1 MSEGPNHPSGQP
13 PAGGR
18 GRRRRRGRRGP
29 GAKPGQPGQQQGQPV
44 QQSSQP
50 QPQNNGGG
58 GSTNAGGGGGFKGRS
73 QRKRFRGG
81 KKFGKPRQNEN
92 AQPGV
97 FSSPMDHSYR
107 ANANGNFNGNDSNG
121 NGNGNGNGSPRQ
133 FSRPQPPSKAY
144 REPQLEPVPAG
155 QPDSVA
161 KIYAFIEDLFFL
173 AKIQETARKLNVK
186 VDFVKTEKDVLDRIE
201 SSGEKPS
208 LIIFDLNNHLA
219 NPLKTIPKLKKE
231 LKKETNFLGF
241 VSHIQG
247 DLKLKAIEAGC
258 DTVVPRSAFSQ
269 NLPNLLRR
277 HGAPDEIEEE
287 VQ

>member
-44 QQSSQP
+44 QNQQSQP
-50 QPQNNGGG
+50 QGGD
-58 GSTNAGGGGGFKGRS
+58 AAGGFKGRG

-81 KKFGKPRQNEN
+81 KKFGKPQRQNEN

-97 FSSPMDHSYR
+97 FSAPMDHSYR
-107 ANANGNFNGNDSNG
+107 ANGNGDFNGNHNG
-121 NGNGNGNGSPRQ
+121 NGNGNGTGAPRHFGSQ
-133 FSRPQPPSKAY
+133 QPPAKVY
-144 REPQLEPVPAG
+144 REPHLEPVAAG
-155 QPDSVA
+155 QPDDA
-161 KIYAFIEDLFFL
+161 TRIYAFIEDLFFL

-186 VDFVKTEKDVLDRIE
+186 VAFVKTEKDILEKVE
-201 SSGEKPS
+201 AAGEKPS

-231 LKKETNFLGF
+231 FKKETNILGF

>member
-1 MSEGPNHPSGQP
+1 MSEGPNHPSGQQ

-29 GAKPGQPGQQQGQPV
+29 GAKPGQPGQQQDQPV
-44 QQSSQP
+44 QQQSQ
-50 QPQNNGGG
+50 
-58 GSTNAGGGGGFKGRS
+58 GGGGGFKGRT
-73 QRKRFRGG
+73 QRKRFRSGG

-97 FSSPMDHSYR
+97 FNAPMDHSYR
-107 ANANGNFNGNDSNG
+107 GNANGNSNGNSNSNG
-121 NGNGNGNGSPRQ
+121 NGNGSGNGAPRRFGRQ
-133 FSRPQPPSKAY
+133 QQPVRVY
-144 REPQLEPVPAG
+144 HEPPLEPVAG
-155 QPDSVA
+155 NQPDSVA
-161 KIYAFIEDLFFL
+161 RIYAFIEDLFFL

-186 VDFVKTEKDVLDRIE
+186 VQFVKTEKDVLDRIE
-201 SSGEKPS
+201 ESGEKPS

-231 LKKETNFLGF
+231 LKKETNILGF

-287 VQ
+287 AQ

>member
-1 MSEGPNHPSGQP
+1 
-13 PAGGR
+13 
-18 GRRRRRGRRGP
+18 
-29 GAKPGQPGQQQGQPV
+29 
-44 QQSSQP
+44 
-50 QPQNNGGG
+50 
-58 GSTNAGGGGGFKGRS
+58 
-73 QRKRFRGG
+73 
-81 KKFGKPRQNEN
+81 
-92 AQPGV
+92 
-97 FSSPMDHSYR
+97 MDHSYR
-107 ANANGNFNGNDSNG
+107 ANANGNINGNNSNG
-121 NGNGNGNGSPRQ
+121 NGNGNGTPRHYGRQ
-133 FSRPQPPSKAY
+133 QPPSKVY
-144 REPQLEPVPAG
+144 NEPQLEPLAVPAG
-155 QPDSVA
+155 QPDHSTR
-161 KIYAFIEDLFFL
+161 IYAFIEDLFFL

-186 VDFVKTEKDVLDRIE
+186 VQFVKSEKDVIE
-201 SSGEKPS
+201 KVEISGEKPS

-231 LKKETNFLGF
+231 FKKDTNILGF

>member
-1 MSEGPNHPSGQP
+1 MSEGPNHPSGQQP
-13 PAGGR
+13 GGGR

-29 GAKPGQPGQQQGQPV
+29 GAKPVQAGQQQGQPV
-44 QQSSQP
+44 QQSQG
-50 QPQNNGGG
+50 NGGSNG
-58 GSTNAGGGGGFKGRS
+58 GDFKGRG

-81 KKFGKPRQNEN
+81 KKFGKPRQGEGG
-92 AQPGV
+92 QPGV
-97 FSSPMDHSYR
+97 YNAPMDHSYR
-107 ANANGNFNGNDSNG
+107 ANANGNVDGNSNG
-121 NGNGNGNGSPRQ
+121 NGNGNGAPPRHYGRQ
-133 FSRPQPPSKAY
+133 QPVSKVY
-144 REPQLEPVPAG
+144 NEPRLEPLAIPAG
-155 QPDSVA
+155 QIDHSTR
-161 KIYAFIEDLFFL
+161 IYAFIEDLFFL

-186 VDFVKTEKDVLDRIE
+186 VQFVKSEKDVIE
-201 SSGEKPS
+201 KVETSGEKPS

-231 LKKETNFLGF
+231 FKKDTNILGF

>member
-1 MSEGPNHPSGQP
+1 
-13 PAGGR
+13 
-18 GRRRRRGRRGP
+18 
-29 GAKPGQPGQQQGQPV
+29 
-44 QQSSQP
+44 
-50 QPQNNGGG
+50 
-58 GSTNAGGGGGFKGRS
+58 
-73 QRKRFRGG
+73 
-81 KKFGKPRQNEN
+81 
-92 AQPGV
+92 
-97 FSSPMDHSYR
+97 MDHSYR
-107 ANANGNFNGNDSNG
+107 ANANGDFNGNH
-121 NGNGNGNGSPRQ
+121 NGNGNGSAPPRSFGRQ
-133 FSRPQPPSKAY
+133 QPPSKAY

-155 QPDSVA
+155 QPDNTTR
-161 KIYAFIEDLFFL
+161 IFAFIEDLFFL

-186 VDFVKTEKDVLDRIE
+186 VEFVKTEKDVLERIE
-201 SSGEKPS
+201 ASGEKPS
-208 LIIFDLNNHLA
+208 LIIFDLNNHIA

-231 LKKETNFLGF
+231 LKKDTNILGF

>member
-44 QQSSQP
+44 QSQSQP
-50 QPQNNGGG
+50 PQQAQ
-58 GSTNAGGGGGFKGRS
+58 AGPGGGFKGRG
-73 QRKRFRGG
+73 QRKRFRSGG
-81 KKFGKPRQNEN
+81 KKFGKPQRQSD

-97 FSSPMDHSYR
+97 FSAPMDHSYR
-107 ANANGNFNGNDSNG
+107 ANGNGDFNGNH
-121 NGNGNGNGSPRQ
+121 NGNGNGSAAPRHFGRQ
-133 FSRPQPPSKAY
+133 QPPPKVY
-144 REPQLEPVPAG
+144 REPHLEPLAAG
-155 QPDSVA
+155 QPNDA
-161 KIYAFIEDLFFL
+161 TRIYAFIEDLFFL

-186 VDFVKTEKDVLDRIE
+186 VAFVKTEKEIQEKVE
-201 SSGEKPS
+201 ASGEKPS

-231 LKKETNFLGF
+231 FKKETNILGF

>member
-13 PAGGR
+13 QQQPGGGR

-44 QQSSQP
+44 QPQSQ
-50 QPQNNGGG
+50 
-58 GSTNAGGGGGFKGRS
+58 GGGGGFKGRG

-81 KKFGKPRQNEN
+81 KKFGKPQRRDEN

-97 FSSPMDHSYR
+97 YSAPMDHSYR
-107 ANANGNFNGNDSNG
+107 ANANGNSNGNHNG
-121 NGNGNGNGSPRQ
+121 NGNGAPRHYGRQ
-133 FSRPQPPSKAY
+133 QQPARVY
-144 REPQLEPVPAG
+144 HEPPLEPVVSN
-155 QPDSVA
+155 QTDSTA
-161 KIYAFIEDLFFL
+161 RIYAFIEDLFFL

-186 VDFVKTEKDVLDRIE
+186 VQFVKSDKDVLDRIE
-201 SSGEKPS
+201 ESGEKPS

-231 LKKETNFLGF
+231 LKKDTNFLGF

-287 VQ
+287 IQ

>member
-44 QQSSQP
+44 QQQQP
-50 QPQNNGGG
+50 QGGA
-58 GSTNAGGGGGFKGRS
+58 NPGFKGRG
-73 QRKRFRGG
+73 QRKRFRTGG
-81 KKFGKPRQNEN
+81 KKFGKPQRQNEN
-92 AQPGV
+92 APPGIY
-97 FSSPMDHSYR
+97 SAPMDHSYR
-107 ANANGNFNGNDSNG
+107 ANGNGDFNGNHNG
-121 NGNGNGNGSPRQ
+121 NGNGAVNGNGTPRHFGRQ
-133 FSRPQPPSKAY
+133 QPPVKVY
-144 REPQLEPVPAG
+144 REPHLEPVAAG
-155 QPDSVA
+155 QPDDA
-161 KIYAFIEDLFFL
+161 TRIYAFIEDLFFL

-186 VDFVKTEKDVLDRIE
+186 VQFVKTEKDILDAVE
-201 SSGEKPS
+201 TSGEKPS

-219 NPLKTIPKLKKE
+219 NPLKMIPKLKKE
-231 LKKETNFLGF
+231 LKKETNILGF

>member
-29 GAKPGQPGQQQGQPV
+29 GAKPGQAAGQQQGQPV
-44 QQSSQP
+44 QQQP
-50 QPQNNGGG
+50 QG
-58 GSTNAGGGGGFKGRS
+58 TGGGFKARG

-81 KKFGKPRQNEN
+81 KKFGKPQRQNEN
-92 AQPGV
+92 AQPGI
-97 FSSPMDHSYR
+97 FSAPMDHNYR
-107 ANANGNFNGNDSNG
+107 AVPPNNPNGNFNNANTHNNG
-121 NGNGNGNGSPRQ
+121 NGNGNGRHFGRQ
-133 FSRPQPPSKAY
+133 QPPSRTY
-144 REPQLEPVPAG
+144 REPQLEPVAAG
-155 QPDSVA
+155 QPHDTTR
-161 KIYAFIEDLFFL
+161 IYAFIEDLFFL

-186 VDFVKTEKDVLDRIE
+186 VEFVKTDKDLLERVE
-201 SSGEKPS
+201 ASGEKPS

-277 HGAPDEIEEE
+277 HGAPDELEE

>member
-1 MSEGPNHPSGQP
+1 MSEGPNHPSGQQP
-13 PAGGR
+13 GGGR

-29 GAKPGQPGQQQGQPV
+29 GAKPVQAGQQQGQPV
-44 QQSSQP
+44 QQSQGNGS
-50 QPQNNGGG
+50 NNGG
-58 GSTNAGGGGGFKGRS
+58 SFKGRS

-81 KKFGKPRQNEN
+81 KKFGKPRQGEGG
-92 AQPGV
+92 QPGV
-97 FSSPMDHSYR
+97 YSAPMDHSYR
-107 ANANGNFNGNDSNG
+107 GNANGNVNGNSNG
-121 NGNGNGNGSPRQ
+121 NGNGNGMPRHYGRQ
-133 FSRPQPPSKAY
+133 QQVPKVYNEPP
-144 REPQLEPVPAG
+144 LEPVVVPSG
-155 QPDSVA
+155 QPDHTTR
-161 KIYAFIEDLFFL
+161 IYAFIEDLFFL

-186 VDFVKTEKDVLDRIE
+186 VQFVKSEKDVIEKVE

-231 LKKETNFLGF
+231 FKKDTNILGF

>member
-1 MSEGPNHPSGQP
+1 MSEGPNHPSGPPQQQP
-13 PAGGR
+13 GGGR

-44 QQSSQP
+44 QNQQNNSP
-50 QPQNNGGG
+50 QPQGQGQ
-58 GSTNAGGGGGFKGRS
+58 GGGGGFKR
-73 QRKRFRGG
+73 RKRFRSGG
-81 KKFGKPRQNEN
+81 KKFGGGGGGGKPQRQNEGG
-92 AQPGV
+92 QPNV
-97 FSSPMDHSYR
+97 FSAPMDHSYR
-107 ANANGNFNGNDSNG
+107 ANGNVNGNV
-121 NGNGNGNGSPRQ
+121 NGNGSGSNGAGRHFGRGHQ
-133 FSRPQPPSKAY
+133 QARVYQ
-144 REPQLEPVPAG
+144 EPMLEPVPAG
-155 QPDSVA
+155 QPTDA
-161 KIYAFIEDLFFL
+161 IRIFAFIEDLFFL

-186 VDFVKTEKDVLDRIE
+186 VQFVKSDKDVLE
-201 SSGEKPS
+201 AAETSGEKPS

-231 LKKETNFLGF
+231 FKKETNFLGF

-277 HGAPDEIEEE
+277 HGAPDEIEE

>member
-1 MSEGPNHPSGQP
+1 MSEGPNHPSGQQP
-13 PAGGR
+13 GGGR

-44 QQSSQP
+44 HQQQ
-50 QPQNNGGG
+50 QGQGANNGGG
-58 GSTNAGGGGGFKGRS
+58 FKSAG
-73 QRKRFRGG
+73 RKRFRGG

-92 AQPGV
+92 GQPSV
-97 FSSPMDHSYR
+97 YSAPMDHSYR
-107 ANANGNFNGNDSNG
+107 ANANGNFNGNNNG
-121 NGNGNGNGSPRQ
+121 NGNGNPRHFGRQ
-133 FSRPQPPSKAY
+133 QQSKAY
-144 REPQLEPVPAG
+144 HEPPLEPVAGAPAT
-155 QPDSVA
+155 DA
-161 KIYAFIEDLFFL
+161 TRIYAFIEDLFFL

-186 VDFVKTEKDVLDRIE
+186 VQFVKSEKDILEKVE

-231 LKKETNFLGF
+231 LKKDTNFLGF

-247 DLKLKAIEAGC
+247 DLKLKALEAGC

-277 HGAPDEIEEE
+277 HGAPDEIEE

>member
-1 MSEGPNHPSGQP
+1 MSEGPNHPSGQQQP
-13 PAGGR
+13 GGGR

-44 QQSSQP
+44 QSQQQQP
-50 QPQNNGGG
+50 Q
-58 GSTNAGGGGGFKGRS
+58 AGGGGGFKRN
-73 QRKRFRGG
+73 RKRFRAG
-81 KKFGKPRQNEN
+81 KKFGGKPQRQNEN

-97 FSSPMDHSYR
+97 FSAPMDHSYR
-107 ANANGNFNGNDSNG
+107 GNANGNFNGN
-121 NGNGNGNGSPRQ
+121 GNGNGSAPRHFGRAHQ
-133 FSRPQPPSKAY
+133 QPKVY
-144 REPQLEPVPAG
+144 QEPQLEPVAAG
-155 QPDSVA
+155 QPNDA
-161 KIYAFIEDLFFL
+161 PRIFAFIEDLFFL
-173 AKIQETARKLNVK
+173 AKINETARKLNVK
-186 VDFVKTEKDVLDRIE
+186 VQFVKSDKDVLDAVE
-201 SSGEKPS
+201 TSGEKPS

-231 LKKETNFLGF
+231 LKKDTNILGF

-277 HGAPDEIEEE
+277 HGAPDEVEE

>member
-1 MSEGPNHPSGQP
+1 
-13 PAGGR
+13 
-18 GRRRRRGRRGP
+18 
-29 GAKPGQPGQQQGQPV
+29 
-44 QQSSQP
+44 
-50 QPQNNGGG
+50 
-58 GSTNAGGGGGFKGRS
+58 
-73 QRKRFRGG
+73 
-81 KKFGKPRQNEN
+81 
-92 AQPGV
+92 
-97 FSSPMDHSYR
+97 MDHSYR
-107 ANANGNFNGNDSNG
+107 ANANGNFDGNSNG
-121 NGNGNGNGSPRQ
+121 NGNGNGTSRQ
-133 FSRPQPPSKAY
+133 FGRQQPPAKVY

-155 QPDSVA
+155 QPDDTA
-161 KIYAFIEDLFFL
+161 RIYAFIEDLFFL

-186 VDFVKTEKDVLDRIE
+186 VQFVKTDKELFERVE
-201 SSGEKPS
+201 ASGEKPS
-208 LIIFDLNNHLA
+208 LIIFDLNNHVA

-231 LKKETNFLGF
+231 LKKDTNILGF

>member
-18 GRRRRRGRRGP
+18 GRRRRRGRRGT

-44 QQSSQP
+44 QQQP
-50 QPQNNGGG
+50 QGGANNGG
-58 GSTNAGGGGGFKGRS
+58 FKARG

-81 KKFGKPRQNEN
+81 KKLGKPRQTEN
-92 AQPGV
+92 GQPGV
-97 FSSPMDHSYR
+97 YSAPMEHSYR
-107 ANANGNFNGNDSNG
+107 ANANGNFDGNSNG
-121 NGNGNGNGSPRQ
+121 NGNGNGTSRQ
-133 FSRPQPPSKAY
+133 FGRQQPPAKVY

-155 QPDSVA
+155 QPDDTA
-161 KIYAFIEDLFFL
+161 RIYAFIEDLFFL

-186 VDFVKTEKDVLDRIE
+186 VQFVKTDKELFERVE
-201 SSGEKPS
+201 ASGEKPS
-208 LIIFDLNNHLA
+208 LIIFDLNNHVA

-231 LKKETNFLGF
+231 LKKDTNILGF

>member
-44 QQSSQP
+44 QSQSQP
-50 QPQNNGGG
+50 PQQSQGGP
-58 GSTNAGGGGGFKGRS
+58 GGGFKGRG
-73 QRKRFRGG
+73 QRKRFRSGG
-81 KKFGKPRQNEN
+81 KKFGKPQRQSD

-97 FSSPMDHSYR
+97 FSAPMDHSYR
-107 ANANGNFNGNDSNG
+107 ANGNGDFNGNHNG
-121 NGNGNGNGSPRQ
+121 NGNGAPRHFGRQ
-133 FSRPQPPSKAY
+133 QPPPKVY
-144 REPQLEPVPAG
+144 REPHLEPLGAG
-155 QPDSVA
+155 QPSDA
-161 KIYAFIEDLFFL
+161 TRIYAFIEDLFFL

-186 VDFVKTEKDVLDRIE
+186 VEFVKTEKDIQQKVE
-201 SSGEKPS
+201 AAGEKPS

-231 LKKETNFLGF
+231 FKKETNILGF

-277 HGAPDEIEEE
+277 HGAADEIEEE